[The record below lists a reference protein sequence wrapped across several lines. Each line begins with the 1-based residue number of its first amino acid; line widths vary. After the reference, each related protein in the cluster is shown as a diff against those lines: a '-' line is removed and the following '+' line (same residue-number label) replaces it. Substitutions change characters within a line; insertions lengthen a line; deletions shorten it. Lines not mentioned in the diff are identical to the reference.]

1 MLDENEH
8 SRKENGRSLHR
19 LLHKAEQQDATVV
32 VDSAAFF
39 SELPPEQSAPPPRR
53 PQQNTPRSTA
63 GGENGA
69 YLPPKRGKI
78 LLTVQAILSVLVL
91 VQLWRTQML
100 PVLYLVVLA
109 ALLALLWLLVKRC
122 QEYKTAGTVSR
133 VFSVV
138 LCAAMAMGCVWA
150 QQGLAALGNMTN
162 GFLSNA
168 EANKITKEPFVV
180 YLSGVDTRG
189 DLTDKARSDVNIIAA
204 VNPVTKQVVLINTP
218 RDYYVDLAGTN
229 SKDKLTHAGLYGVQT
244 SMDTLGNLYGVDVQH
259 YIRINFAGFINIID
273 ALGGVDVYSDQAFT
287 SVGSPG
293 YYDPTTFVEGW
304 NHLDGK
310 AALAF
315 ARERHAF
322 KTGDVQRGIN
332 QMKVI
337 DAMLN
342 KIKSPALLMGF
353 TKILDAVSD
362 SFVTSLSQN
371 QISALVRMQLS
382 DFAEWNIERYTVTG
396 SSGSSTKCYSAKGQK
411 LYVMKPDENSVAKAK
426 EMIAAVLGGEG
437 TVSSTTQTPEKT
449 DVYTPTTDPDAAV
462 SVPET
467 PADSVIV
474 EEPAESVPEQPAE
487 QPAEQPTE
495 QPAETPAEQP
505 AATETPQPETTPAEG
520 GSTETPAVS
529 LPTQEQVEQA
539 AGSLYSAASTV
550 LDAILG
556 AGGN

>member
-8 SRKENGRSLHR
+8 SRKEDGRSLHR

-53 PQQNTPRSTA
+53 PQQNTRRSTA

-411 LYVMKPDENSVAKAK
+411 LYVMKPDEASVAKAK

-495 QPAETPAEQP
+495 QPVETPAEQP

>member
-8 SRKENGRSLHR
+8 SRKEDGRSLHR

-396 SSGSSTKCYSAKGQK
+396 TSGSSTKCYSAKGQK

-426 EMIAAVLGGEG
+426 EMIAAVMGGEG

-474 EEPAESVPEQPAE
+474 EQPAESVPEQPAE

-495 QPAETPAEQP
+495 QPAEQP

>member
-8 SRKENGRSLHR
+8 SRKEDGRSLHR

-259 YIRINFAGFINIID
+259 YIRINFAGFINVID

-396 SSGSSTKCYSAKGQK
+396 TSGSSTKCYSAKGQK

-474 EEPAESVPEQPAE
+474 EQPAESVPEQPAE

>member
-8 SRKENGRSLHR
+8 SRKEDGRSLHR

-53 PQQNTPRSTA
+53 PQQNTRRSTA

-411 LYVMKPDENSVAKAK
+411 LYVMKPDEASVAKAK
-426 EMIAAVLGGEG
+426 EMIAAVMGGEG

-495 QPAETPAEQP
+495 QPVETPAEQP